1 MIRKFTET
9 RYMQLIRD
17 ATGISRI
24 ILILLLLISFIAGAL
39 FSYVYTMGYY
49 APSEFRIPE
58 NSVMT
63 IQSVEF
69 SKQDAHYFDV
79 TVLNPSYSPSEVNIT
94 RIEARTTED
103 KLVHVATA
111 TVPSLPFT
119 LQKGESQT
127 FRASWDWA
135 SYTGIKLPYS
145 GSIVE
150 IRVFLQDGRGELL
163 ETRRPV
169 TTLLI
174 TDQEFEPAVTVE
186 HFNLTVQNLESS
198 ATYVNLTAFTVNGN
212 PLSTGSI
219 TPTLPYTLNPG
230 DQPVQFKCLYN
241 WASLMGQNITLG
253 AQAVQGYIAQKIATL
268 PKPVVLDIPSSQIIF
283 NATTSTQKFNVTVT
297 NSANSSTYVT
307 VGRITVTVG
316 QQAPVNITQ
325 WTAYPSPILGINE
338 SILIACTGWE
348 WSTYTGQTVRI
359 TVYTTQGFIISKETQ
374 IP

>member
-9 RYMQLIRD
+9 RHMQLTRD
-17 ATGISRI
+17 VTGISKT

-69 SKQDAHYFDV
+69 SEQDAHYFDV
-79 TVLNPSYSPSEVNIT
+79 TVLNPSYSPSEVSIT

-103 KLVHVATA
+103 NLVHVATN

-127 FRASWDWA
+127 FRASWNWA
-135 SYTGIKLPYS
+135 SYAGIKLPYS

-150 IRVFLQDGRGELL
+150 IRVFLQDGRGEIF

-169 TTLLI
+169 TSLLI
-174 TDQEFEPAVTVE
+174 TDYTFHPSISVD
-186 HFNLTVQNLESS
+186 HFNLTVENQESS
-198 ATYVNLTAFTVNGN
+198 QTYVNITAFTIDDN
-212 PLSTGSI
+212 PIPTGTV
-219 TPTLPYTLNPG
+219 TPSLPYTLNPG
-230 DQPVQFKCLYN
+230 DAQVQFRISYN
-241 WASLMGQNITLG
+241 WIGLMGQNITVG
-253 AQAVQGYIAQKIATL
+253 AQTIQGYMAQRTVPL
-268 PKPVVLDIPSSQIIF
+268 PMPVTLDIPSSQIIF
-283 NATTSTQKFNVTVT
+283 NATISPQNFTMTVT
-297 NSANSSTYVT
+297 NYANSSTYVDIS
-307 VGRITVTVG
+307 RITVAVG
-316 QQAPVNITQ
+316 QQTPVNITL
-325 WTAYPSPILGINE
+325 TTPNLPIRLDTNT
-338 SILIACTGWE
+338 SSLIVCRGWD
-348 WSTYTGQTVRI
+348 WSTFTGQTVRI
-359 TVYTTQGFIISKETQ
+359 TVYTTQGFIVSKQTQ